1 MEGGSISS
9 RNAWEKLQMAQHDRF
24 FAAGEGWSA
33 SDVICDSGPGD
44 PRFEERHEAATL
56 AMVLDGGFQYRS
68 ARGATLLAP
77 GAVLLGNVGEDF
89 ECGHDYGTGDR
100 CLSFHFAEDYLD
112 AIAAD
117 VLHGGE
123 RSFVYPG
130 LPPETALAPLFAAAL
145 AGKER
150 DKLHLEETAVGLAGH
165 ALLRQRGETAP
176 PPLRTTAR
184 EECAIAEAFRRMET
198 EADDPGEKQL
208 SLKLLASRAA
218 MTPFRFLRTFRTVV
232 GTTPHRYLMFLR
244 LARAGIRLRQTREE
258 IATIAFASGFGDLST
273 FNRTFRR
280 VFGTTPGNYRRD
292 HTFL

>member
-1 MEGGSISS
+1 
-9 RNAWEKLQMAQHDRF
+9 MAQHDRF

-33 SDVICDSGPGD
+33 SDVLCDSGPAD
-44 PRFEERHEAATL
+44 PRFEECHETATL
-56 AMVLDGGFQYRS
+56 AVVLGGGFQYRS
-68 ARGATLLAP
+68 ARGASLLAP
-77 GAVLLGNVGEDF
+77 GAVLLGNADEAF
-89 ECGHDYGTGDR
+89 ECRHDYGTGDR
-100 CLSFHFAEDYLD
+100 CLSFHLAEDYLD

-117 VLHGGE
+117 VLSGGK
-123 RSFVYPG
+123 RRFVYPS
-130 LPPETALAPLFAAAL
+130 LPPETALVPLVATAF
-145 AGKER
+145 AGKKC
-150 DKLHLEETAVGLAGH
+150 DKLHLEETAVRLAGH

-184 EECAIAEAFRRMET
+184 EECAIAEAFRLMET
-198 EADDPGEKQL
+198 EADDPGGKQL

-244 LARAGIRLRQTREE
+244 LVRAGVRLSQTREE
-258 IATIAFASGFGDLST
+258 IAAIAFASGFGDLST

-280 VFGTTPGNYRRD
+280 VFGTTPGNYRRH